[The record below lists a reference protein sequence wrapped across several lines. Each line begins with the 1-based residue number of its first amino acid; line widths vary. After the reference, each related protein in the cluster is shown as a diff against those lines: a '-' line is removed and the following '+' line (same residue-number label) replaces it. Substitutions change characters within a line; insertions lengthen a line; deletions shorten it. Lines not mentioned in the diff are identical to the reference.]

1 MSQENVEIVREVM
14 ALADEARNADLSPP
28 AFDALARQLTN
39 LVATDAQID
48 MSGRVF
54 NPDVYIGEAGLRRL
68 VQEIREV
75 WEEFR
80 VTPERF
86 VDAGDRVVVI
96 EAIRGY
102 GRSSN
107 VPVESRSASIWT
119 LRDGQIIHMKTSYDP
134 DEALKAVGLAE

>member
-14 ALADEARNADLSPP
+14 ALVDSACNGDLSQSL
-28 AFDALARQLTN
+28 DDLSQRLAN

-48 MSGRVF
+48 MSRRVF
-54 NPDVYIGEAGLRRL
+54 NPDVYRGQAGLRRL
-68 VQEIREV
+68 LQEIREV
-75 WEEFR
+75 WDEFR

-96 EAIRGY
+96 ETIRGR
-102 GRSSN
+102 GRTSS

-119 LRDGQIIHMKTSYDP
+119 LRDGQIIHMQTRYEP
-134 DEALKAVGLAE
+134 QEALKAVGLRE

>member
-1 MSQENVEIVREVM
+1 MSQQNVDIVREAM
-14 ALADEARNADLSPP
+14 ALADEARNADLSQP
-28 AFDALARQLTN
+28 ALDALMVQFTN
-39 LVATDAQID
+39 LVATDAQFD

-54 NPDVYIGEAGLRRL
+54 NPDVYTGKAELRRL
-68 VQEIREV
+68 LREIREV
-75 WEEFR
+75 WDEFR

-96 EAIRGY
+96 EAIRGR

-119 LRDGQIIHMKTSYDP
+119 LRDGQVIHMKTSYDP
-134 DEALKAVGLAE
+134 REALEAVGLEG

>member
-1 MSQENVEIVREVM
+1 MSQDNVDIVREAM
-14 ALADEARNADLSPP
+14 ALADEARNADLSEP
-28 AFDALARQLTN
+28 ARDALIGRFTN
-39 LVATDAQID
+39 LVATDAQFD

-54 NPDVYIGEAGLRRL
+54 NPDVYTGKAGLRRL
-68 VQEIREV
+68 LREIREV
-75 WEEFR
+75 WDEFR

-96 EAIRGY
+96 EAIRGR

-134 DEALKAVGLAE
+134 REALEAAGLEG

>member
-1 MSQENVEIVREVM
+1 MSAENVEVVRKAM
-14 ALADEARNADLSPP
+14 TLADDARNADLSP
-28 AFDALARQLTN
+28 AALDDLIERLSD

-54 NPDVYIGEAGLRRL
+54 NPDVYTGEAGLRRL
-68 VQEIREV
+68 LREIREV
-75 WEEFR
+75 WDEFG

-96 EAIRGY
+96 ESIRGR
-102 GRSSN
+102 GRTSD
-107 VPVESRSASIWT
+107 VPVESRSASVWT

-134 DEALKAVGLAE
+134 QEALEAVGLAG